1 MKNNHWQKKIY
12 EKNLQINEYPFS
24 EVVSYFKRLKLSK
37 KKKQIKILEIGCGCG
52 NNLSFLAQQ
61 GFKVSGID
69 FSHKAIKIAKNVFR
83 KKKLSADLVVGNIK
97 KLNWSNEK
105 FDYVFDRAALTHNSH
120 TDIPIIL
127 DEVSRVLKKKGTFVS
142 FDLFSINIPNKKNF
156 KVLGLTSFFN
166 LNGIKKMFSKFN
178 LKRIE
183 KKKIYNQKNKLI
195 DETFFVEGIK
205 K

>member
-12 EKNLQINEYPFS
+12 EKNLQINQYPFS
-24 EVVSYFKRLKLSK
+24 DVVSYFKRLNLSK

-52 NNLSFLAQQ
+52 NNLSFLAQD

-69 FSHKAIKIAKNVFR
+69 FSHKAVKIAKNVFR

-97 KLNWSNEK
+97 KLNWPNEE
-105 FDYVFDRAALTHNSH
+105 FDYVFDRAVLTHNSY

-127 DEVSRVLKKKGTFVS
+127 DEVRRVLKKKGTFVS
-142 FDLFSINIPNKKNF
+142 FDLFSINIPNKNNYKT
-156 KVLGLTSFFN
+156 LGLTSFFS
-166 LNGIKKMFSKFN
+166 LIEIKKMFSKFS
-178 LKRIE
+178 L
-183 KKKIYNQKNKLI
+183 KKIKIKKIFNQKNELI
-195 DETFFVEGIK
+195 DETFFIEGIK

>member
-1 MKNNHWQKKIY
+1 M
-12 EKNLQINEYPFS
+12 
-24 EVVSYFKRLKLSK
+24 
-37 KKKQIKILEIGCGCG
+37 
-52 NNLSFLAQQ
+52 
-61 GFKVSGID
+61 
-69 FSHKAIKIAKNVFR
+69 
-83 KKKLSADLVVGNIK
+83 SADLVVGNIK